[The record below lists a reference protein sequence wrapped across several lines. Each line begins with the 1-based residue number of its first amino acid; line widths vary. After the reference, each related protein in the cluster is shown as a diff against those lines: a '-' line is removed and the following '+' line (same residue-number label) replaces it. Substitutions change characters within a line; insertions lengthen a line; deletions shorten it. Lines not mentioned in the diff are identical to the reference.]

1 MSGGCQAEHQPQLRC
16 AQFDGKQTHKFFARG
31 YGVVDDDMKRLLHN
45 SDRPVRG
52 FALQVLDALNASFP
66 HLRHTLHNAAV
77 DAWTAKAIEPCV
89 LSNAHITTADLLLLE
104 LGSQGW
110 HPGQA
115 AASERI
121 VRKLL
126 TRTGGPPPALVL
138 ATTRQWCTGGTYG
151 GSVHGLKKKETPKLD
166 VKWEGI
172 EDTFASFC
180 KAYGVACLS
189 LRDAIFRDVLASRP
203 NFTVPDVAADCLH
216 PEQSNFG
223 YHYFADTIIHF
234 LRKSWARYRRC
245 ASRRRAVRAD
255 AAAAAAARCQPRE
268 RRPDRVALLLA
279 RPARGTATNRRRA
292 EKSVRHAR
300 LPQRRV
306 QRRVHEHA
314 ERALG
319 SGAAGRRAAV
329 ADTPSCA
336 ELRRCV
342 LGVAR
347 RREDGACLRGR
358 GHWQFC
364 THALAPRAPRKP
376 GVVSVLPGAVM
387 RLVVDTTAPVD
398 ANLTTA
404 KLALTYLASYEGMGV
419 CTVSCEGGC
428 ACAPRAI
435 DALQVAAPAPP
446 GGGRGAR
453 NVSVA
458 SDVEVAVSGAAACV
472 VRLENTPRRGGS
484 GPALLPAKWKLLQ
497 VRVGWALA
505 RVGNFSR
512 QLHLNASCRLSVARE
527 AKGRYAIAAVHR
539 RATAMEPH
547 FGTLSSRAASRPVR
561 LVSQPREARAGSPR
575 WRRRRSSRSVALANL
590 SAPSASSFAQVG
602 RRAPSSRADIAAFL
616 KLAAQ

>member
-1 MSGGCQAEHQPQLRC
+1 MVRDIAPASRPFLLSPAQLRRSLHVDAPELAMARVWRKLESGQPLRLGLIGSSVGMSGGCQAEHQPHLRC

-31 YGVVDDDMKRLLHN
+31 YGIVDDDMKRLLHN

-234 LRKSWARYRRC
+234 LRKSWARYR
-245 ASRRRAVRAD
+245 AAPPAD
-255 AAAAAAARCQPRE
+255 APYAPTPLPPPLLAANRGSAGRIVWRCYSLDPPAAPQSIAAAPKKAFGMPACRNGAFNAACTSMP
-268 RRPDRVALLLA
+268 
-279 RPARGTATNRRRA
+279 
-292 EKSVRHAR
+292 SVRWEAE
-300 LPQRRV
+300 LP
-306 QRRVHEHA
+306 
-314 ERALG
+314 G
-319 SGAAGRRAAV
+319 GAAAV

-505 RVGNFSR
+505 V
-512 QLHLNASCRLSVARE
+512 
-527 AKGRYAIAAVHR
+527 
-539 RATAMEPH
+539 
-547 FGTLSSRAASRPVR
+547 
-561 LVSQPREARAGSPR
+561 
-575 WRRRRSSRSVALANL
+575 
-590 SAPSASSFAQVG
+590 
-602 RRAPSSRADIAAFL
+602 
-616 KLAAQ
+616 

>member
-1 MSGGCQAEHQPQLRC
+1 MARVWRKLESGQPLRLGLIGSCVGMSGGCQAEHQPQLRC

-234 LRKSWARYRRC
+234 LRRRG
-245 ASRRRAVRAD
+245 
-255 AAAAAAARCQPRE
+255 
-268 RRPDRVALLLA
+268 
-279 RPARGTATNRRRA
+279 RGTALRLPPTRRTRRRRCRRRC
-292 EKSVRHAR
+292 S
-300 LPQRRV
+300 LPT
-306 QRRVHEHA
+306 EGA
-314 ERALG
+314 PGG
-319 SGAAGRRAAV
+319 SCGAATRSTRPRHRNPSPPRRKKRSACPRAATARSTPRARACRACAGKRSCRAARRPSPTRRAA
-329 ADTPSCA
+329 PSCGA
-336 ELRRCV
+336 ACSA
-342 LGVAR
+342 AR
-347 RREDGACLRGR
+347 GAARTARLRGR

-446 GGGRGAR
+446 GRREGRAQ
-453 NVSVA
+453 
-458 SDVEVAVSGAAACV
+458 
-472 VRLENTPRRGGS
+472 RLGRERRRGRRLRSGGVRRPPREHAARRGEGS
-484 GPALLPAKWKLLQ
+484 G
-497 VRVGWALA
+497 
-505 RVGNFSR
+505 
-512 QLHLNASCRLSVARE
+512 C
-527 AKGRYAIAAVHR
+527 
-539 RATAMEPH
+539 
-547 FGTLSSRAASRPVR
+547 
-561 LVSQPREARAGSPR
+561 
-575 WRRRRSSRSVALANL
+575 
-590 SAPSASSFAQVG
+590 APQ
-602 RRAPSSRADIAAFL
+602 
-616 KLAAQ
+616 

>member
-1 MSGGCQAEHQPQLRC
+1 MARVWRKLESGQPLRLGLIGSSVGMSGGCQAEHQPHLRC

-234 LRKSWARYRRC
+234 LRTSWARYRQSAPPADAPYAPTPLPPPLLAANRGSAGRIVWRC
-245 ASRRRAVRAD
+245 YSLDPPAAPQPIAAAPKKRSACPRAATARSTPRARACRACAGKRSCRAARRPSPTRRAAPSCGAACSASRGAARTARAC
-255 AAAAAAARCQPRE
+255 AAAATGSFAPTRSRRARRASRASSRCS
-268 RRPDRVALLLA
+268 
-279 RPARGTATNRRRA
+279 PAR
-292 EKSVRHAR
+292 
-300 LPQRRV
+300 
-306 QRRVHEHA
+306 
-314 ERALG
+314 
-319 SGAAGRRAAV
+319 
-329 ADTPSCA
+329 
-336 ELRRCV
+336 
-342 LGVAR
+342 
-347 RREDGACLRGR
+347 
-358 GHWQFC
+358 
-364 THALAPRAPRKP
+364 
-376 GVVSVLPGAVM
+376 
-387 RLVVDTTAPVD
+387 
-398 ANLTTA
+398 
-404 KLALTYLASYEGMGV
+404 
-419 CTVSCEGGC
+419 
-428 ACAPRAI
+428 
-435 DALQVAAPAPP
+435 
-446 GGGRGAR
+446 
-453 NVSVA
+453 
-458 SDVEVAVSGAAACV
+458 
-472 VRLENTPRRGGS
+472 
-484 GPALLPAKWKLLQ
+484 
-497 VRVGWALA
+497 
-505 RVGNFSR
+505 
-512 QLHLNASCRLSVARE
+512 
-527 AKGRYAIAAVHR
+527 
-539 RATAMEPH
+539 
-547 FGTLSSRAASRPVR
+547 
-561 LVSQPREARAGSPR
+561 
-575 WRRRRSSRSVALANL
+575 
-590 SAPSASSFAQVG
+590 
-602 RRAPSSRADIAAFL
+602 
-616 KLAAQ
+616 